1 MALAV
6 SLLFDGATTA
16 AVEAL
21 WQRLAEAG
29 ISTSMLDLGYSPHVT
44 LTVVQ
49 DETLADELQSKL
61 QRRAWGGVL
70 DVEIGPVGRFDG
82 TDVVWLG
89 CSGHRLRAMQRDV
102 CSLVSHDDIEP
113 HYRPESW
120 IPHLTLQTSG
130 DAAAGWAL
138 ADHIWPTQTRAKA
151 TVVELVRFRPV
162 VPLWR
167 AEFRTT
173 P

>member
-16 AVEAL
+16 SVQAL
-21 WQRLAEAG
+21 WERLDESG
-29 ISTSMLDLGYSPHVT
+29 ISTSMLDLGYRPHVT

-49 DETLADELQSKL
+49 DDALASELQSKL
-61 QRRAWGGVL
+61 SQQAWGDVL
-70 DVEIGPVGRFDG
+70 ELEIGPVGRFHS

-89 CSGHRLRAMQRDV
+89 CTGDGLRAIQRDV
-102 CSLVSHDDIEP
+102 CSLVSLDDIDP

-120 IPHLTLQTSG
+120 VPHLTLQTSG
-130 DAAAGWAL
+130 GAGAAGAL
-138 ADHIWPTQTRAKA
+138 ADRMWREKTKA
-151 TVVELVRFRPV
+151 QAVAIELVRFRPV

-167 AEFRTT
+167 AELLA
-173 P
+173 